1 MARCRAGD
9 GRASTGRLA
18 DVTASDHLAFGF
30 RVRGLGSEGLN
41 PGHRADWPQL
51 RVRLRA
57 GNSKRAAGAAGED
70 GVRLPLGDSDWLELD
85 RTARTATYRT
95 HAALDRDRL
104 LHPLLAPA
112 AAVMARWLGR
122 EAFHAGAFLA
132 DGGAWALAG
141 TNEAGKSSLLAALA
155 MADRPVLTD
164 DLLVV
169 GDGLAYAG
177 PRCVDLRELHVV
189 GGSVADRVRSVRGG
203 TRHRLDLP
211 PTAAVAPL
219 RGWFFL
225 EWGDAVEAVPC
236 AAGERIGRIM
246 TQRRWATEAID
257 PHVLLELGSL
267 PAWVLRRPRGAQ
279 HMAAVLDLLASVPA
293 RGADVR
299 RDAQR
304 APAAA

>member
-1 MARCRAGD
+1 M
-9 GRASTGRLA
+9 TG
-18 DVTASDHLAFGF
+18 HGNLAFGF
-30 RVRGLGSEGLN
+30 RVRGMGTDGLTA
-41 PGHRADWPQL
+41 GRRLHWPELQVCW
-51 RVRLRA
+51 RIDQV
-57 GNSKRAAGAAGED
+57 SDAAARFGED

-246 TQRRWATEAID
+246 AQRRWATEAID

>member
-1 MARCRAGD
+1 M
-9 GRASTGRLA
+9 
-18 DVTASDHLAFGF
+18 TATDHLAFGF
-30 RVRGLGSEGLN
+30 RVRGLGSEGLT
-41 PGHRADWPQL
+41 PGQRADWPQL
-51 RVRLRA
+51 RVRVRVGRSTDA
-57 GNSKRAAGAAGED
+57 GSHAGED
-70 GVRLPLGDSDWLELD
+70 RARLPLGNGECVELD
-85 RTARTATYRT
+85 RTTRTATYRT
-95 HAALDRDRL
+95 HAELDRDRL

-112 AAVMARWLGR
+112 AAVMARWFGR

-155 MADRPVLTD
+155 MADRAVLTD

-211 PTAAVAPL
+211 PTVAVVPL

-236 AAGERIGRIM
+236 AAGARIERIM
-246 TQRRWATEAID
+246 AQRRWATEAID

-267 PAWVLRRPRGAQ
+267 PARVLRRPRGAR
-279 HMAAVLDLLASVPA
+279 HMAAVLDLLASLSSMC
-293 RGADVR
+293 ADSSH
-299 RDAQR
+299 DAQR

>member
-1 MARCRAGD
+1 M
-9 GRASTGRLA
+9 STH
-18 DVTASDHLAFGF
+18 DDLAFGF
-30 RVRGLGSEGLN
+30 RIRGLGPSGLTAGRHSGWPELQVCFRVGQAN
-41 PGHRADWPQL
+41 GDRTYVAEDRA
-51 RVRLRA
+51 RI
-57 GNSKRAAGAAGED
+57 
-70 GVRLPLGDSDWLELD
+70 PLGDGDCLELD
-85 RTARTATYRT
+85 RTTQTATYRT
-95 HAALDRDRL
+95 HAELDRDRL